1 VTEQPYAPDPAAGM
15 TASYSSTASTRS
27 DARPDVENDSLGSIV
42 SRVTDDLS
50 TLMRQELALAKAEM
64 QAEAKTAG
72 KAAGM
77 LAGGGLAAWLTLVLL
92 SFTVIWALDNVMNIA
107 WAAFIVTVC
116 WAIVAAVLLATGR
129 STLKKVNPKPDQTIE
144 SVKED
149 AQWLNPR
156 KS

>member
-1 VTEQPYAPDPAAGM
+1 
-15 TASYSSTASTRS
+15 
-27 DARPDVENDSLGSIV
+27 
-42 SRVTDDLS
+42 
-50 TLMRQELALAKAEM
+50 MRQELALAKAEM

-77 LAGGGLAAWLTLVLL
+77 LAGGGLAAWLALICLSLTAIWTL
-92 SFTVIWALDNVMNIA
+92 DHVMDIA
-107 WAAFIVTVC
+107 WAAFIVTVV

-129 STLKKVNPKPDQTIE
+129 TTLKKVNPKPEQTIE

>member
-1 VTEQPYAPDPAAGM
+1 MTDQPHNPEAPARAQ
-15 TASYSSTASTRS
+15 RS
-27 DARPDVENDSLGSIV
+27 DAPTGATAADTRPDVENDSLGSIV

-64 QAEAKTAG
+64 QTEAKTAG

-77 LAGGGLAAWLTLVLL
+77 LAGGGLAAWLALVFL
-92 SFTVIWALDNVMNIA
+92 SFTFMWALDRAMDRT
-107 WAAFIVTVC
+107 WAALIVTIV

-129 STLKKVNPKPDQTIE
+129 KTLHEVNPKPEQTIE

-156 KS
+156 KN